1 MQIQKKAV
9 LLILSTLFLLAL
21 IPEVFALFEY
31 LYLGGAIDPLE
42 LYLQWQG
49 WFDFTLIT
57 ALMIIFL
64 SIFLPIALRIQ
75 EDEEQKH
82 SMQKLAVIL
91 GLIIGLGVSYF
102 GRQYFPQGLI
112 LGLGPLWVFF
122 FMFVLVFMLYRTAKG
137 EGEGKLG
144 IGVAIFLLLAT
155 FLLAGIIFPGI
166 YGPIAG
172 FLFNNAL
179 ISAIIIF
186 LGIIGLIA
194 LLLWI
199 LGMLGGPFKWL
210 RGKWGNSSPGGGG
223 SGGNG
228 RGKTPEEVR
237 PTVIKKPKIRDVK
250 IETLPPG
257 PYEPGKEVVLRALI
271 TEVGG
276 IPFTSRS
283 AGGTFVCTWRVNNL
297 VLEDHNQEVIWRVPQ
312 ALINTPEQEL
322 RIQVDVI
329 DKDDPR
335 RKGRGSTI
343 VKVRGGIPE
352 IMILEPV
359 DTSRG
364 QHSREVQEGETLKFR
379 YIFNPQ
385 KPAPQGVA
393 NAAWFFIQGHLTE
406 IDKKIIKKATL
417 IAEGND
423 FTAVAGQNPLNLNP
437 EVPYTII
444 CTAVDKNGNPYIM
457 PVINKLLESH
467 FTLIVKRGKVT
478 TPAPTPKPTPGKEP
492 KFFVK
497 VTKVADKL
505 ISNSLILRTDKN
517 SSFDAGLKERY
528 NFTPEIEDGNIDDY
542 EISMAINSND
552 FFEPIEKGPAYLLEL
567 QNPGTKKVTCVFQKK
582 GSSKSTIIP
591 GTTRSIQITINVG
604 KVTTPAPTPKPT
616 PGKEPKFFV
625 NVEKLGNKPLQILRT
640 ETNSSFDADLKEKYT
655 FTSEVENDNID
666 NYEINMVIDSNDFFK
681 KIAGRPDYFLELK
694 SPGTKKVTCVFQKK
708 GSSKSTI
715 IPGTTRSIQIII
727 NVGKSGTPPPPPGTE
742 ELELKITKVNN
753 ISVRTGMVVPLALD
767 ENITIEVDS
776 QDPENRIEEYLWY
789 VEKGGQREPLA
800 RLKNKRA
807 ILKFS
812 GAKYFPEEYKIFVAA
827 GSKGNILNDS
837 KGNPIFDYFIARFIA
852 FVVDHAFKSDI
863 DEIKGTVGIQANIL
877 SKIAEELKK
886 KEPNV
891 KELIGDFNDVELD
904 LQKQLVK
911 LNSKA
916 LDLERKGKINEFM
929 AKAVRDWA
937 LRVAQLTR
945 EGKEVLILTIEFI
958 NKNVD
963 AGRISNAVKVLEGG
977 LLGKPDPKM
986 KFKGGYF
993 TRRKATVNE
1002 VD

>member
-31 LYLGGAIDPLE
+31 LYLGGAIDPLD
-42 LYLQWQG
+42 LYRQWQG

-57 ALMIIFL
+57 AFMVIFL
-64 SIFLPIALRIQ
+64 SIFLPIALGAK
-75 EDEEQKH
+75 EEEQKQ

-102 GRQYFPQGLI
+102 GRQYFKEGLI
-112 LGLGPLWVFF
+112 IGLGPLWILF
-122 FMFVLVFMLYRTAKG
+122 FMFIFIFMMYRTAKG

-179 ISAIIIF
+179 ISAIIIL
-186 LGIIGLIA
+186 LGIIGFIA

-210 RGKWGNSSPGGGG
+210 RGKWTSSG
-223 SGGNG
+223 SGGGVSGG
-228 RGKTPEEVR
+228 RPERPGEVR
-237 PTVIKKPKIRDVK
+237 PPVIKKPKIRDVK

-257 PYEPGKEVVLRALI
+257 PYEPGKEIVLRALI

-276 IPFTSRS
+276 MPFTSRS

-297 VLEDHNQEVIWRVPQ
+297 VLEDHNQEVTWRVPQ
-312 ALINTPEQEL
+312 ALINMPEQEL
-322 RIQVDVI
+322 RIQVDVT

-364 QHSREVQEGETLKFR
+364 QHSREAQEGEKLKFR

-385 KPAPQGVA
+385 KPAPQEVA

-423 FTAVAGQNPLNLNP
+423 FTAVAGQNPLKLNP
-437 EVPYTII
+437 EMPYTII
-444 CTAVDKNGNPYIM
+444 CAAVDKKGNPYIM

-467 FTLIVKRGKVT
+467 FTLIVKRGKAT
-478 TPAPTPKPTPGKEP
+478 TPAPNPTPGKEP

-542 EISMAINSND
+542 EISMVINSND

-582 GSSKSTIIP
+582 GSAQKGGGIIP
-591 GTTRSIQITINVG
+591 GTTRLIQTTINV
-604 KVTTPAPTPKPT
+604 
-616 PGKEPKFFV
+616 
-625 NVEKLGNKPLQILRT
+625 N
-640 ETNSSFDADLKEKYT
+640 
-655 FTSEVENDNID
+655 
-666 NYEINMVIDSNDFFK
+666 
-681 KIAGRPDYFLELK
+681 
-694 SPGTKKVTCVFQKK
+694 
-708 GSSKSTI
+708 
-715 IPGTTRSIQIII
+715 
-727 NVGKSGTPPPPPGTE
+727 KSGTPPPPGTE
-742 ELELKITKVNN
+742 EPELKITKVNN
-753 ISVRTGMVVPLALD
+753 VVVRTGMTIPLALD
-767 ENITIEVDS
+767 EDVILEVDS
-776 QDPENRIEEYLWY
+776 KDPKNEIDEYLWY
-789 VEKGGQREPLA
+789 TEKGGSKIPLT
-800 RLKNKRA
+800 KSKDK
-807 ILKFS
+807 ILKIRSSKEEF
-812 GAKYFPEEYKIFVAA
+812 YPEEYKILVVA
-827 GSKGNILNDS
+827 GSQGKVLNDS
-837 KGNPIFDYFIARFIA
+837 KGNPIFDYFIAKFIA
-852 FVVDHAFKSDI
+852 FVVDSAFKIDI
-863 DEIKGTVGIQANIL
+863 DEIKGTVEIQANIL

-904 LQKQLVK
+904 LQKQA
-911 LNSKA
+911 KA
-916 LDLERKGKINEFM
+916 IQAKASDLGSKGKISEFM
-929 AKAVRDWA
+929 AKAVRDWT

-945 EGKEVLILTIEFI
+945 EGKMVLTPTIEFI

-993 TRRKATVNE
+993 TRRKAAVNE